1 VNKAAGRTQEAVLV
15 KVDDGGP
22 PDRLLWAFIFISV
35 AMHVLILF
43 AGPHPS
49 PSPPLQIIEL
59 ELAAPAERNTSNEPP
74 PKGIAM
80 KAPPVARRL
89 ELPDVQPVEPDL
101 PEPPRQP
108 PEPVCKPET
117 SKPVT
122 IPEVRP
128 QPKPAPKPKAV
139 PKPKPV
145 PKSRVAIA
153 EPAASAAERPPADPA
168 APAQPA
174 AGAPDSPRPPG
185 DPTSNRAGVPDSLK
199 PAGNPTSNEDGIRSF
214 LAQVRRRIDQSKQ
227 YPFAARRRH
236 MEGRVTVRFAIR
248 PDGSVDQLEVAKSSK
263 IPLLDKAALEAV
275 RQAAPFPEFP
285 KEQLRHSLVVEI
297 GIVFELS

>member
-1 VNKAAGRTQEAVLV
+1 MIEAAGRTQEVALA

-22 PDRLLWAFIFISV
+22 PDRLLWTFILVS
-35 AMHVLILF
+35 AALHVLILV

-49 PSPPLQIIEL
+49 PSPPLQIIDL
-59 ELAAPAERNTSNEPP
+59 ELAAPAERNTSIEPP

-80 KAPPVARRL
+80 KAPPVPRRL
-89 ELPDVQPVEPDL
+89 ELPDVEPVEPDL
-101 PEPPRQP
+101 PEPPLQP
-108 PEPVCKPET
+108 PEPVREPET
-117 SKPVT
+117 VKPVT

-128 QPKPAPKPKAV
+128 QPKPAPKPM
-139 PKPKPV
+139 
-145 PKSRVAIA
+145 VAKA
-153 EPAASAAERPPADPA
+153 EPAASAPERPPADPPTA
-168 APAQPA
+168 VQPA
-174 AGAPDSPRPPG
+174 AGAPESPG
-185 DPTSNRAGVPDSLK
+185 A
-199 PAGNPTSNEDGIRSF
+199 AGNLTSRDDAIRSF
-214 LAQVRRRIDQSKQ
+214 LAQVRRRIDRSKH

-248 PDGSVDQLEVAKSSK
+248 PDGSVDGLEVAESSK
-263 IPLLDKAALEAV
+263 MPLLDKAALEAV

>member
-1 VNKAAGRTQEAVLV
+1 MNEATGRTQEAVLV

-22 PDRLLWAFIFISV
+22 PDRLLWTFIFIS
-35 AMHVLILF
+35 AALHVLILV

-59 ELAAPAERNTSNEPP
+59 ELAAPAERNTSSEPP

-80 KAPPVARRL
+80 KAPPVPRRL

-101 PEPPRQP
+101 PEPPLQP
-108 PEPVCKPET
+108 PEPVRQPET
-117 SKPVT
+117 AKPVT

-128 QPKPAPKPKAV
+128 QPKPAPKPK
-139 PKPKPV
+139 PV
-145 PKSRVAIA
+145 PKSRVAKA
-153 EPAASAAERPPADPA
+153 EPAASAPERPPADQA
-168 APAQPA
+168 APVQPA
-174 AGAPDSPRPPG
+174 AGAPDSLKPPEN
-185 DPTSNRAGVPDSLK
+185 PTSNHAGTPDSPR
-199 PAGNPTSNEDGIRSF
+199 PAGNPTSNHDAIRSF
-214 LAQVRRRIDQSKQ
+214 LAEVRRRIDQSKQ
-227 YPFAARRRH
+227 YPFAARRRY

-297 GIVFELS
+297 GIVFDLS